1 MAHLITSDDEYRDP
15 NYDDAYRTY
24 LITRT
29 DSLNDY
35 RFGRTDG
42 KRVHVRARRALRRVN
57 GYFRNM
63 IEAIASSKLRR
74 MQRELQLHG
83 NRQGRPSHD
92 WTGRTKPAER
102 SR

>member
-1 MAHLITSDDEYRDP
+1 MAHLITSDDEYRDLTC
-15 NYDDAYRTY
+15 DDAYRAY

-63 IEAIASSKLRR
+63 IEALANSKLRR
-74 MQRELQLHG
+74 MERELELRG
-83 NRQGRPSHD
+83 IRQDRPSND
-92 WTGRTKPAER
+92 WAVRTEPAER

>member
-1 MAHLITSDDEYRDP
+1 MAHLITSDDEYRDLT
-15 NYDDAYRTY
+15 YDDAYRAY

-29 DSLNDY
+29 ASPNDY

-42 KRVHVRARRALRRVN
+42 KRVYARTRRALRRVN

-63 IEAIASSKLRR
+63 IETLANTKLRR
-74 MQRELQLHG
+74 MERELKLRG
-83 NRQGRPSHD
+83 IKHD
-92 WTGRTKPAER
+92 RLSNDWVVRTEPAER

>member
-1 MAHLITSDDEYRDP
+1 MAHLITSDDKNPDFTR
-15 NYDDAYRTY
+15 DDAYRSY

-29 DSLNDY
+29 DSPNDY
-35 RFGRTDG
+35 RFGRTQG
-42 KRVHVRARRALRRVN
+42 KRFRVHARRAFRRVN

-74 MQRELQLHG
+74 MQRELELRDVRSD
-83 NRQGRPSHD
+83 RQSND
-92 WTGRTKPAER
+92 WVVRAEPTER